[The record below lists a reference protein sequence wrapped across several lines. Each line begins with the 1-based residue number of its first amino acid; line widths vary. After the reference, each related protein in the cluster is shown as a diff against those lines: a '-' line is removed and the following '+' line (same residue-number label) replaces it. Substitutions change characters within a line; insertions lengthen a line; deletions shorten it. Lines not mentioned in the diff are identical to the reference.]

1 MIILNNIAIFPN
13 TDKDPGLG
21 FTKEVVKEILKYGK
35 TVFLSASLSEFGK
48 IEGAEYLFDKELF
61 DKADLIV
68 CLGGDGTVLNTAKN
82 AAIYSIPVMG
92 INIGNLGFLT
102 QAERGDLSV
111 FADIFSGNYTINESM
126 LLEVS
131 VLKNGSESESYLA
144 FNDAV
149 IRGSY
154 SKMVTLNISVD
165 GTVMNE
171 YVADG
176 AVFSTAA
183 GSTAYSMSAGGP
195 IVHPSLKCMII
206 SPICPHTLSARSVV
220 IPPESTI
227 SAKAVPPYRCDAVL
241 TVDGKKVHTLLPDEY
256 VTVKQSEKRTMLLNV
271 PERNFFDVVREK
283 LSLR

>member
-1 MIILNNIAIFPN
+1 MNNIAVFPN
-13 TDKDPGLG
+13 MDKDPKLE
-21 FTKEVVKEILKYGK
+21 FTKEVVNEILKYDK
-35 TVFLSASLSEFGK
+35 TVFLSEAL
-48 IEGAEYLFDKELF
+48 ADKEKVDGAVYLPEKEIF
-61 DKADLIV
+61 EKSDLIV
-68 CLGGDGTVLNTAKN
+68 SLGGDGTVLNTAKD
-82 AAIYSIPVMG
+82 AAMYSIPVMG
-92 INIGNLGFLT
+92 INIGHLGFLT

-111 FADIFSGNYTINESM
+111 FAYVFSGNYTINKSM

-131 VLKNGSESESYLA
+131 VCKDGKELESYLG
-144 FNDAV
+144 FNDVV

-176 AVFSTAA
+176 VIFSTAN

-195 IVHPSLKCMII
+195 IVHPKLDCMLI

-220 IPPESTI
+220 IPTESTI

-241 TVDGKKVHTLLPDEY
+241 TVDGEKVHTLERDEY
-256 VTVKQSEKRTMLLNV
+256 VTVKKSEKHTMLLNI
-271 PERNFFDVVREK
+271 PQRNFFDIVREK
-283 LSLR
+283 LNFR

>member
-1 MIILNNIAIFPN
+1 MNNIAIFPN

-21 FTKEVVKEILKYGK
+21 FTKEVVEEILKYGK
-35 TVFLSASLSEFGK
+35 TVFLSDSLSEFGK

-131 VLKNGSESESYLA
+131 VLKNGSKSGSYLA

-176 AVFSTAA
+176 AVFSTAT

-227 SAKAVPPYRCDAVL
+227 FAKAVPPYRCDAVL
-241 TVDGKKVHTLLPDEY
+241 TVDGKKVHTLLPDEF